1 MKEKMMD
8 TNYAFKNSEN
18 VFVPKQYT
26 EEKKRT
32 TLLLCIFGG
41 WLGIHRFYAGHYK
54 MGVLYFLTAG
64 VFFVGWIRDIVCLMN
79 GSFFE
84 KYDVK
89 QHNKAETL
97 RIQKEMYEKYQ
108 LNPTPFH
115 ILAKEISAENKKM
128 EKAVEKYVDVTGLDL
143 KTARRIMF
151 PNYLDGKTPEEVCG
165 EQKEINRQNKE
176 QFWSS
181 LETLSNLSSSS
192 KVVKCPKCHSTSIS
206 YQDKISIGRAIVG
219 GTVAGKEGAVLGG
232 LTGGKGYAVCL
243 NCGKRWKI

>member
-64 VFFVGWIRDIVCLMN
+64 VFFVGWIRDRVCLMN

-97 RIQKEMYEKYQ
+97 RI
-108 LNPTPFH
+108 
-115 ILAKEISAENKKM
+115 
-128 EKAVEKYVDVTGLDL
+128 
-143 KTARRIMF
+143 
-151 PNYLDGKTPEEVCG
+151 
-165 EQKEINRQNKE
+165 QKEINRQNKE